1 MATEPNY
8 NKLREMISR
17 CQWTFAKS
25 MPFAPHEYIV
35 RDKCPLTDDE
45 FVLFVEMQRQHGV
58 KEKWGKHENSYLY
71 INDYKYWT
79 MGAPIEETKVMN
91 RAKVN
96 LLADAIRL
104 HNGIVRIKQEVE
116 EQQPIRVNAI
126 QNLYPDEPK
135 VSSILAGF
143 FRQRKDGNYQVLKSF
158 INYCFKTTFPFQIEK
173 PTIEAE
179 IEVKDLKRVDI
190 LVYEKEKYAIIFE
203 NKIWDAEEQPNQ
215 LANYIKGMHEP
226 KYGFADEQ
234 IYIVYLPSTDEHRPT
249 SKSWNK
255 TYQQAFESRYK
266 SISFKEG
273 IIEWLES
280 DDLKVI
286 DDECFAHSRFLFTDY
301 LKRVFNLTETDN
313 MENQKISEFIR
324 KELELKDNDICYN
337 IAKLTAKQSEIT
349 ECVNQMERMRKDYC
363 VEMLKVWSDRLAH
376 DFPNLK
382 KHEICVGKRMCTGIV
397 LPYKDIED
405 AIFINLEFIDKKV
418 CYGAT
423 YMPTTHGIREEMQS
437 SELIRP
443 FWENKDFVK
452 GVDWLFYKYIN
463 VDEGYELL
471 KQLIQCI
478 S

>member
-1 MATEPNY
+1 MATEPHY
-8 NKLREMISR
+8 NKVREMISR

-45 FVLFVEMQRQHGV
+45 FVYFVEMQRQYGV
-58 KEKWGKHENSYLY
+58 TEKWGKHNNSYLY
-71 INDYKYWT
+71 IDDYKYWT

-96 LLADAIRL
+96 LLGNAIRL

-116 EQQPIRVNAI
+116 EQLPIRVNAI

-158 INYCFKTTFPFQIEK
+158 INYCFKSTFPFQIEK

-337 IAKLTAKQSEIT
+337 IAKLTAKQNEIT

-418 CYGAT
+418 CYGAI
-423 YMPTTHGIREEMQS
+423 YMPTTHGIREELQVS
-437 SELIRP
+437 DLIRP
-443 FWENKDFVK
+443 FWENKEFVK

-463 VDEGYELL
+463 VEEGYELL
-471 KQLIQCI
+471 KQLIQRI